1 MNKKDLDDIFEPV
14 TERTN
19 PEAWGRYGKE
29 ELERRKTYAL
39 KLLELQE
46 KAGLTYKEARVFL
59 CSRSAKMLFDL
70 SVEWGITME
79 GVYNLSRRAAKK
91 LEKAGLDELGF
102 LGLDQGFID

>member
-39 KLLELQE
+39 KLL
-46 KAGLTYKEARVFL
+46 
-59 CSRSAKMLFDL
+59 
-70 SVEWGITME
+70 
-79 GVYNLSRRAAKK
+79 
-91 LEKAGLDELGF
+91 
-102 LGLDQGFID
+102 